1 MLALVCMT
9 LTASAGDVP
18 TYSLTKADGA
28 EAHGT
33 ITFKVDG
40 AAVTS
45 AAEGKTVT
53 MTIAPADNWIV
64 GTVSGQWYA
73 AMAKARR
80 RTPGIDTAELS
91 EISAELDKLS
101 RRVKEIMEAT
111 EK

>member
-1 MLALVCMT
+1 MKKKLFALLALVMT
-9 LTASAGDVP
+9 AMTVSAIDVP

-80 RTPGIDTAELS
+80 RTPGIDL
-91 EISAELDKLS
+91 LDKVTLTLW
-101 RRVKEIMEAT
+101 KI
-111 EK
+111 